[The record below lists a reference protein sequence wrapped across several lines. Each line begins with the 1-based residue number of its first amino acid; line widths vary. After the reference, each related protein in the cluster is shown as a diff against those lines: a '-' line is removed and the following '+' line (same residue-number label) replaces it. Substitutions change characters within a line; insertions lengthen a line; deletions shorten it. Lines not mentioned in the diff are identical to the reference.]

1 MQLKAG
7 TKLKSA
13 VCTLETIIIRP
24 PSAEAPL
31 SCGTAPMTIAG
42 DAAVDAP
49 QLADAQPG
57 HALVGKRYVDEAS
70 GLEVLCTKGGKGV
83 LAFDGRPLTLK
94 EAKPLPASD

>member
-1 MQLKAG
+1 MRLKAG
-7 TKLKSA
+7 TKLKSV
-13 VCTLETIIIRP
+13 VCGLETIIIRP
-24 PSAEAPL
+24 PSAEATL
-31 SCGTAPMTIAG
+31 SCSAVPMTIAG
-42 DAAVDAP
+42 EAAVEAP
-49 QLADAQPG
+49 QLADVEPG